1 MKHHTIA
8 GLALSL
14 AGSLLCSGAVLAGM
28 SVPVSAP
35 TPSTTVAPVEAAP
48 APAVPAAEAPAA
60 VPVPVAPAKA
70 AAATTTIP
78 PLTKVAPVAAPVTTT
93 TLPLGTPPPPP
104 SSEGSLN
111 DANRLLGEGK
121 KYEARAILTKLIL
134 AAPEGPARENLR
146 RTLDTI
152 NAEIFYNPSVAS
164 PDCATQYVQ
173 RTLANICSQNKK
185 DIYFARLLMKIN
197 HISDE
202 KRVRANQKLKV
213 PQGRFSAIVQKHAHR
228 LIIVLN
234 DQYIK
239 EYPVALGAPATP
251 TPEGR
256 FVLDNNKMI
265 NPDWYAP
272 EGRVYHYGEPENI
285 LGTRWLGFK
294 EADGRRGFGIHGTS
308 DPASVGTDAS
318 NGCIRMNNADV
329 EEVFS
334 MLMPDDVVTIVK

>member
-1 MKHHTIA
+1 MKYHTIA
-8 GLALSL
+8 GLAFSM
-14 AGSLLCSGAVLAGM
+14 AGSLLCSGAVFAGM

-35 TPSTTVAPVEAAP
+35 TPSTTVAPVA
-48 APAVPAAEAPAA
+48 AAEAPAA
-60 VPVPVAPAKA
+60 VPVPVAAPT
-70 AAATTTIP
+70 AAATPATTVL

-93 TLPLGTPPPPP
+93 TLPPGTPPPPP
-104 SSEGSLN
+104 SSEGNLN

-121 KYEARAILTKLIL
+121 KYEGRAILTKLIL

-152 NAEIFYNPSVAS
+152 NAEVFYNPSVAS

-185 DIYFARLLMKIN
+185 DIHFARLLMKIN

-228 LIIVLN
+228 LIVLLN

-256 FVLDNNKMI
+256 FILDNNKMI
-265 NPDWYAP
+265 NPDWYSP
-272 EGRVYHYGEPENI
+272 EGRVYRFGEPENI